1 MKLSLLFF
9 DYLVQNKEL
18 NLQGIGHFSL
28 DETVLKTP
36 EQESEGILIVPGSI
50 RFQLDKKV
58 VPDEKLISFISKE
71 TGKIKPLASSDL
83 DSYIELGKQLINI
96 NKPFI
101 LEGIGLLQKNGQNQ
115 IEFVEGE
122 SLHRE
127 QEIQNK
133 KSGRFNE
140 KSQNFD
146 DGYLNASRK
155 NKGSIRSFAIIPLI
169 FIGLAIIGWVA
180 YFFYDKSKQADVDSK
195 NTLMPQQVSREV
207 VRDTTTTLIV
217 KDSVAPATIK
227 KDSASSL
234 QVMPQETSPGSFN
247 LVLEISKRTRAM
259 KRFADLKEFG
269 HKVQIYTSDSILYK
283 IYIPINAP
291 LSDSTRHRDSL
302 SHFFG
307 KSVWIETN

>member
-1 MKLSLLFF
+1 LKLSLLFF

-115 IEFVEGE
+115 LEFVEDRPGHDLRY
-122 SLHRE
+122 SLDSSKIKVLGWKPR
-127 QEIQNK
+127 
-133 KSGRFNE
+133 
-140 KSQNFD
+140 QNFEEALKKTVEW
-146 DGYLNASRK
+146 YRINERLWR
-155 NKGSIRSFAIIPLI
+155 PL
-169 FIGLAIIGWVA
+169 AT
-180 YFFYDKSKQADVDSK
+180 D
-195 NTLMPQQVSREV
+195 EV
-207 VRDTTTTLIV
+207 LHQTPW
-217 KDSVAPATIK
+217 K
-227 KDSASSL
+227 L
-234 QVMPQETSPGSFN
+234 Q
-247 LVLEISKRTRAM
+247 
-259 KRFADLKEFG
+259 
-269 HKVQIYTSDSILYK
+269 
-283 IYIPINAP
+283 
-291 LSDSTRHRDSL
+291 
-302 SHFFG
+302 
-307 KSVWIETN
+307 W